1 MSASTGKGGFRP
13 LKVID
18 KVRESSTIT
27 SFHLEPAEPG
37 GWRAFEAGQF
47 LVFKFPADNERG
59 HVLRTYSVSCA
70 PGHPGRYR
78 ISVKRETAPMPGL
91 PDGLGSCYL
100 HDRVQVGDVLM
111 ADGPRGDFYLDRL
124 SARPVVLLSGGVGLT
139 PMVAML
145 HALAEQSDRRTVFIH
160 ACDNGEVHALGD
172 EVRTLAGL
180 RSGID
185 AHVIYR
191 FPTEAD
197 RAAARFQAEGVITRE
212 LLQRLLPLDDYEFYL
227 CGPPPF
233 MQAVFRLVRSLG
245 VAKERI
251 AYEFFGPAT
260 VLEPDAALAKQAPQ
274 PAAAQAPSA
283 PAGVTT
289 AGAESA
295 ITVTFRKS
303 GRSAS
308 WVDGA
313 ESLLSFAE
321 SHGLAPEFSC
331 RAGVCGTCKTG
342 LVDGEVNYFEEPL
355 DDPGAGQV
363 LICCARPKGN
373 LVLDL

>member
-1 MSASTGKGGFRP
+1 MSAVTGAGGFRP
-13 LKVID
+13 LKVIG

-59 HVLRTYSVSCA
+59 YVLRTYSVSCA

-78 ISVKRETAPMPGL
+78 ISVKREAAAQPGL

-100 HDRVQVGDVLM
+100 HDKIEAGDVLT

-139 PMVAML
+139 PMVSML

-160 ACDNGEVHALGD
+160 ACDNGDVHAMGD
-172 EVRTLAGL
+172 EVRALVAS
-180 RSGID
+180 RSGLA
-185 AHVIYR
+185 AHVVYR

-197 RAAARFQAEGVITRE
+197 RAAKSHQAEGVITRE

-245 VAKERI
+245 VPKERI

-260 VLEPDAALAKQAPQ
+260 VLEPDAAPAQ
-274 PAAAQAPSA
+274 PAPVPATAQS
-283 PAGVTT
+283 VR
-289 AGAESA
+289 AGATPAADGA

-303 GRSAS
+303 GLSAP
-308 WVDGA
+308 WVDAA

-342 LVDGEVNYFEEPL
+342 LVEGEVSYFEDPL
-355 DDPGAGQV
+355 DDPGARQV
-363 LICCARPKGN
+363 LICCARPKGD

>member
-1 MSASTGKGGFRP
+1 MSATAGAGGFRP

-18 KVRESSTIT
+18 KVRESSIIT

-47 LVFKFPADNERG
+47 LVFRFPADNERG

-78 ISVKRETAPMPGL
+78 ISVKREVAPRQGVPE
-91 PDGLGSCYL
+91 GLGSCHL
-100 HDRVQVGDVLM
+100 HDIVEVGDILM
-111 ADGPRGDFYLDRL
+111 ADGPRGDFYLDRK
-124 SARPVVLLSGGVGLT
+124 SSRPVVLLSGGVGLT
-139 PMVAML
+139 PMVSML
-145 HALAEQSDRRTVFIH
+145 HALVEQSDRRAVFVH

-172 EVRTLAGL
+172 EVRSLAET
-180 RSGID
+180 RSGIE
-185 AHVIYR
+185 AHFVYR

-197 RAAARFQAEGVITRE
+197 RAAARYHAEGMVTRE
-212 LLQRLLPLDDYEFYL
+212 LLQQLLPLDDYDFYL

-245 VAKERI
+245 VAKDRI

-260 VLEPDAALAKQAPQ
+260 MLEPGSLPAVVTVEQAVGAL
-274 PAAAQAPSA
+274 PAV
-283 PAGVTT
+283 G
-289 AGAESA
+289 A

-303 GRSAS
+303 GSSAT
-308 WVDGA
+308 WVDGS
-313 ESLLSFAE
+313 ESLLTFAE

-342 LVDGEVNYFEEPL
+342 LVDGEISYFEEPL
-355 DDPGAGQV
+355 DDPGARQV
-363 LICCARPKGN
+363 LICCARPKN
-373 LVLDL
+373 SLVLDL